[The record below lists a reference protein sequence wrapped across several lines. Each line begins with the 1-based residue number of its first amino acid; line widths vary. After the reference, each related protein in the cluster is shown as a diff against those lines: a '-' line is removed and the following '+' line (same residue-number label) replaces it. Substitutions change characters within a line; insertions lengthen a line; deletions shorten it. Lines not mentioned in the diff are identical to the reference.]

1 MVRVKNGVP
10 ERLSAGLTG
19 AVIGVLLLSACGSS
33 TSQRHSAT
41 GSSSAAS
48 SAAAETS
55 ASASDSATSPAPP
68 PPTGAAATSKGG
80 KPSGSPGTRARTPVP
95 APGGG
100 NINQIVPSAAT
111 ATLPASPLTG
121 SVGVDSGV
129 TVSLDSVTAI
139 TAKAQLPGEI
149 SGPAIEITVR
159 VVNTSAQPVSL
170 NDVVV
175 NATDSAGLPGV
186 QMSASPAAPFP
197 ASVAAGQ
204 QTTAVY
210 VFTLGTA
217 HRDPVSIT
225 VSYRPGAPVA
235 LFSGNV
241 S

>member
-1 MVRVKNGVP
+1 VVRVDSGLPV
-10 ERLSAGLTG
+10 RFTAGLAG
-19 AVIGVLLLSACGSS
+19 AVIGVLVLSGCGSS
-33 TSQRHSAT
+33 TNQRHAAV
-41 GSSSAAS
+41 GSSSAAAS
-48 SAAAETS
+48 STAPSAGSASAASPPAGSAAAGS
-55 ASASDSATSPAPP
+55 
-68 PPTGAAATSKGG
+68 AAASSGG
-80 KPSGSPGTRARTPVP
+80 KPSGVPGTRATTPVP
-95 APGGG
+95 APGRG
-100 NINQIVPSAAT
+100 NIDQIVPSAAT

-121 SVGVDSGV
+121 SVVVDSGV
-129 TVSLDSVTAI
+129 SVRLDGVTAI

-159 VVNTSAQPVSL
+159 VLNTSTQSISL

-175 NATDSAGLPGV
+175 NATDSTGVPGV

-204 QTTAVY
+204 QATGIY

-235 LFSGNV
+235 LFTGNV
-241 S
+241 G